1 MPRRNDKS
9 GTVPTVVG
17 RQRLQTKLRALGL
30 SAADVAALVAPG
42 QTRRQVVDVL
52 RQRLAKATKG

>member
-9 GTVPTVVG
+9 GTVPTVPE

-52 RQRLAKATKG
+52 RARLVKATKG

>member
-1 MPRRNDKS
+1 MARRNDQS
-9 GTVPTVVG
+9 GTVPTVAQ

-52 RQRLAKATKG
+52 RARLAKSTKQ

>member
-1 MPRRNDKS
+1 MPRRNDRS
-9 GTVPTVVG
+9 GTVPTVVE

-30 SAADVAALVAPG
+30 SAAEVAALVAPG

-52 RQRLAKATKG
+52 RARLAKSTKQ